1 MPTLVFQSFR
11 EEMPLWIRRCQQSVQ
26 SWAHAHGYTYRF
38 VGDEIFSHNPPW
50 FNQKLQHRLPIK
62 SDLARLLYSKEA
74 LESYERVVWFDI
86 DCFIFAPECVSLQQT
101 PYLFGQERWIQ
112 PHKKGW
118 KIYKNVCNA
127 FFQFSH
133 DNAFLDFYID
143 TAMRLSKNIDPKHI
157 APQFIGPKLLSAL
170 HAAVTLPVSTMVGSA
185 SPWLM
190 KECAEEKTMLLQR
203 VAQSIATDPCGALN
217 LSNSLIAN
225 SESTEKAMHFLKHHG
240 AIGGKQSG

>member
-1 MPTLVFQSFR
+1 MR
-11 EEMPLWIRRCQQSVQ
+11 MCQQSVQ
-26 SWAHAHGYTYRF
+26 SWTQAHGYTYRF
-38 VGDEIFSHNPPW
+38 VGDEIFSRNPPW
-50 FNQKLQHRLPIK
+50 FNQKMRNRLPIK

-74 LESYERVVWFDI
+74 LAQYDRVVWFDI
-86 DCFIFAPECVSLQQT
+86 DCFVFAPEVLTLRDT

-143 TAMRLSKNIDPKHI
+143 TAQRLSKNIDSKHI

-170 HAAVTLPVSTMVGSA
+170 HSAITLPVSTMVGSA

-190 KECAEEKTMLLQR
+190 KECAEEKTMLLNR

-217 LSNSLIAN
+217 LSNSLIDN
-225 SESTEKAMHFLKHHG
+225 SASTEKAIRFLTHHG
-240 AIGGKQSG
+240 AIGAAISG